1 MTTHVELYRALESTL
16 GHEAAQMIADVVPP
30 AGNLATREDIQRVLT
45 EIQRAVTEIKSLEAR
60 IFRWGLAVMAPTW
73 GALVALAIRG

>member
-1 MTTHVELYRALESTL
+1 MTTNVELYEALKPHVGTQ
-16 GHEAAQMIADVVPP
+16 AAQMIAEVVP
-30 AGNLATREDIQRVLT
+30 AASNLATKEDIQIVLT
-45 EIQRAVTEIKSLEAR
+45 EIKALEAR